1 MTGYDFSLAGER
13 LTALGSGALWWQA
26 RGLLCVADLHL
37 GKSERQLRRGGTA
50 LPPYE
55 TRDTL
60 DRLAA
65 VIEQTQPE
73 MVVCLGDSFDDDAA
87 AAALSPTDRTRLEQ
101 LIAATRWVWITGN
114 HDPAPT
120 GLAGA
125 AMDSLTL
132 GPLLFRH
139 IADPA
144 FTSQPDTGATAEL
157 SGHYHPKAR
166 LRGSARPAFLADHQR
181 LILPAFGTYTGGL
194 CTTHSALRDLMSPR
208 ALAILTGP
216 RALPCPM
223 PR

>member
-1 MTGYDFSLAGER
+1 MTGYDFSLAGQQ

-26 RGLLCVADLHL
+26 RRLLCVADLHL

-60 DRLAA
+60 ERLAA
-65 VIEQTQPE
+65 AIDQTRPETVI
-73 MVVCLGDSFDDDAA
+73 CLGDSFDDNAA
-87 AAALSPTDRTRLEQ
+87 TAALSDADQTRLDQ
-101 LIAATRWVWITGN
+101 LITAHRWIWITGN

-120 GLAGA
+120 GLAGEA
-125 AMDSLTL
+125 HDSLTL

-144 FTSQPDTGATAEL
+144 FTSESKTDVTAEI

-166 LRGSARPAFLADHQR
+166 LRGNARPAFLADHQR

-194 CTTHSALRDLMSPR
+194 CTTHEALRDLMSPR

-216 RALPCPM
+216 RPLPCPM